1 MLSLC
6 VLFLAV
12 ELEDVLQLML
22 AKTLYLES
30 LLNHHLSLVHLLLH
44 LAVLLGLE
52 GFVSLSL
59 LCQHLA
65 LMELHVFLDATVS
78 IAFDSSKTQ
87 TRGMGAFDS
96 FCILHKRRRVFSLF
110 VISALWRMLLLF
122 DLGLLHIRVTLCQLS
137 FVLPYQFADITQNG
151 YDSFQVLLKS
161 LVLVLVQCCNLH
173 TAEAKQRLD
182 TVIDITILQA
192 DHLPQ
197 EILNLQRFEFRSRLV
212 SLQLS
217 LVTDRLSP
225 L

>member
-12 ELEDVLQLML
+12 EIEDVLQLML
-22 AKTLYLES
+22 AETLYLES
-30 LLNHHLSLVHLLLH
+30 LLNHHLSLVHLLLY
-44 LAVLLGLE
+44 LTVLLGLQ

-59 LCQHLA
+59 LCQDLA
-65 LMELHVFLDATVS
+65 LVEFHVFLDATVS
-78 IAFDSSKTQ
+78 VAFDSSKTKAH
-87 TRGMGAFDS
+87 GMRAFDS
-96 FCILHKRRRVFSLF
+96 FCIFHKRRRVFCLF

-137 FVLPYQFADITQNG
+137 FVLPYQLADITQNG
-151 YDSFQVLLKS
+151 YYSFQVLLKS

-173 TAEAKQRLD
+173 TAEAKQRLN
-182 TVIDITILQA
+182 TVINITILQA
-192 DHLPQ
+192 DYLPQ
-197 EILNLQRFEFRSRLV
+197 EVLNFQRFEFRSCLV